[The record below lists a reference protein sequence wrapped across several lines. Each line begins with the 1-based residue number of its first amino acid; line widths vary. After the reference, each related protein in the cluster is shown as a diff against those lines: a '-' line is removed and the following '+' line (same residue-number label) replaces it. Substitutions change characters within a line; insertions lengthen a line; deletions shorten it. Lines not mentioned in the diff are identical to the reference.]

1 MKNFVKI
8 GLIAAALFAAPGAFA
23 NDVDFSLKVKN
34 EKEKTIRI
42 FINQPKEVELFI
54 YSTDDEVLLE
64 DKIHASKELTKTYD
78 LNALPD
84 GKYMV
89 KVEMGAQVAI
99 YEVTIA
105 NDMAS
110 LSAPTIKEV
119 LRPEIK
125 VQEDFITL
133 NLENAAKGPIE
144 VQVLDENNDQV
155 FLETFKDKSSLF
167 RKFNISQSNCSAFT
181 FVIKQDKQVFTKTIQ
196 TL

>member
-133 NLENAAKGPIE
+133 NLENAARGPIE

>member
-54 YSTDDEVLLE
+54 YSTDNEVLLE

-105 NDMAS
+105 NDIAS

-155 FLETFKDKSSLF
+155 FLETYKDKSSLF
-167 RKFNISQSNCSAFT
+167 RKFNISQSSCSAFT
-181 FVIKQDKQVFTKTIQ
+181 FIIKQDKQVFTKTIQ

>member
-42 FINQPKEVELFI
+42 FINQPKEVEVFI
-54 YSTDDEVLLE
+54 YSADDEILME
-64 DKIHASKELTKTYD
+64 DKISASKELTKTYD

-84 GKYMV
+84 GKYRV
-89 KVEMGAQVAI
+89 KVEMGSQVAI

-105 NDMAS
+105 NQMAV
-110 LSAPTIKEV
+110 LSAPTIKQI
-119 LRPEIK
+119 LKPELK
-125 VQEDFITL
+125 VEDDFITL
-133 NLENAAKGPIE
+133 NLDNAAKGPIE
-144 VQVLDENNDQV
+144 VQVLDEHNDQV
-155 FLETFKDKSSLF
+155 YLETFKDKPSLF
-167 RKFNISQSNCSAFT
+167 RKFNISQSSCSAYT
-181 FVIKQDKQVFTKTIQ
+181 FIIKQDKQVFTKTIQ